1 MGEDES
7 LQPDGE
13 LDIARPDH
21 VLDLEVLKFGGK
33 SQLLHDPRVLPGGQ
47 PGVLLGLGAGTD
59 HLPYNET
66 VILESDLT
74 CVYLS

>member
-1 MGEDES
+1 MSEDES

-13 LDIARPDH
+13 LDVARPDH

-59 HLPYNET
+59 HLPCNER
-66 VILESDLT
+66 ESYFG
-74 CVYLS
+74 V